1 MTNIQ
6 KLLCELVDQTSR
18 APSDNLNVLADIHTQ
33 IHLLM
38 DLSTAPDVPASIGPR
53 AKGLALEMENII
65 MREVTNADAAL
76 REVAR
81 DLAGMQFLLDG
92 DVSADAPGSRNLGSA
107 SAPVAPPVSAS
118 PGVAPKPVA
127 PHHADLTEHPFN
139 PEDLALVHDFVVEA
153 REHIESAETSV
164 LKLEDSP
171 ADLEAINSIFRAF
184 HTVKGVAGFL
194 NLRQI
199 GALAHSAE
207 SLLDLAR
214 QGKLKLGGPSVDLI
228 LSASDLLKKLVN
240 AVDTAVASSSI
251 VPREPALD
259 AMLANLSACAA
270 GVAVPTQKAE
280 IAPQPKPVSE
290 PPLQV
295 MKHAAAAPD
304 AAAQASAAAAHVPVS
319 PPVTAP
325 TCAAPAPHEAVSK
338 PAAVETEKTKASA
351 PAEAS
356 VKISTERLDSLINM
370 VGELVIAQSMAAQD
384 AKDYTVTNHRLARNL
399 GHLAKITRELQE
411 LSMSMRM
418 VPIQG
423 VFQKMTRLVRDLE
436 KKTGK
441 KIDLEFAGGETEL
454 DRTLIEQI
462 TDPLVHMVRNSCDHG
477 IEMPEDRVKS
487 GKPPAGK
494 LRLRAYHSS
503 GSIAVEISDDGKGLN
518 TARILSKAIANG
530 ILPEGAQ
537 PPEAEIFKLIF
548 HAGLSTAEK
557 VTDVSGRGVGM
568 DVVKRNVESLR
579 GRIDIA
585 SVEGKGAVFTISLPL
600 TLAVIDGMVVKAGGQ
615 KFILPTLSV
624 EQSLRP
630 KAEQLSTVQGRGE
643 VCLVRDHLL
652 ALYRLDELFG
662 ISKSKIDPTQAIVVI
677 VNHDSRRCCL
687 VVEELLGQQ
696 QVVIKSLG
704 DGIGKVPGVSGSAIL
719 GDGNVSLILDVS
731 GLMEL
736 ASTSDLHTNSKREL
750 L

>member
-6 KLLCELVDQTSR
+6 TLLIELVDQTR
-18 APSDNLNVLADIHTQ
+18 RTPGDDLPALAGIHTQ
-33 IHLLM
+33 ITRLM
-38 DLSTAPDVPASIGPR
+38 DLSSGPDVPDSVGPC
-53 AKGLALEMENII
+53 AKSLSLELEKII
-65 MREVTNADAAL
+65 LRDVTDADASL
-76 REVAR
+76 QRISN
-81 DLAGMQFLLDG
+81 DLAAIQFFLEDCAPPAKQEVLEQ
-92 DVSADAPGSRNLGSA
+92 SAAAVFP
-107 SAPVAPPVSAS
+107 SAPVAAPV
-118 PGVAPKPVA
+118 VA
-127 PHHADLTEHPFN
+127 HHADLTEQPFN
-139 PEDLALVHDFVVEA
+139 PEDVSLVHDFVVEA

-164 LKLEDSP
+164 LKLEDNP
-171 ADLEAINSIFRAF
+171 TDLDAINSIFRAF

-194 NLRQI
+194 NLKQI
-199 GALAHSAE
+199 GALAHGSE

-214 QGKLKLGGPSVDLI
+214 QGKLKLGGPSVELI

-240 AVDTAVASSSI
+240 DVDTALQAGSI
-251 VPREPALD
+251 VPPESGLE
-259 AMLANLSACAA
+259 AMLATLSACAA
-270 GVAVPTQKAE
+270 GTAVAATLTHPVPE
-280 IAPQPKPVSE
+280 IKTPPKPVTGPSPVIE
-290 PPLQV
+290 QSAV
-295 MKHAAAAPD
+295 
-304 AAAQASAAAAHVPVS
+304 ASAPMVQGAPVAS
-319 PPVTAP
+319 AP
-325 TCAAPAPHEAVSK
+325 TPA
-338 PAAVETEKTKASA
+338 ETEKTKASA
-351 PAEAS
+351 PAESS

-384 AKDYTVTNHRLARNL
+384 CKEYTVTNHRLARNI

-441 KIDLEFAGGETEL
+441 KIELEFAGGETEL

-477 IEMPEDRVKS
+477 IEMPEDRVKT

-494 LRLRAYHSS
+494 LGLRAYHSS
-503 GSIAVEISDDGKGLN
+503 GSIAVEIRDDGRGLN
-518 TARILSKAIANG
+518 TSRILKKAIANG

-585 SVEGKGAVFTISLPL
+585 SVEGKGATFTISLPL

-630 KAEQLSTVQGRGE
+630 KSGQLSTVQGRGE
-643 VCLVRDHLL
+643 LCLVRDHLL
-652 ALYRLDELFG
+652 AMYRLDELFG
-662 ISKSKIDPTQAIVVI
+662 ISKSKPDPTQAIVVI
-677 VNHDSRRCCL
+677 VHHDNRRCCL
-687 VVEELLGQQ
+687 VVDELLGQQ

-736 ASTSDLHTNSKREL
+736 ASTSDSHIN
-750 L
+750 

>member
-1 MTNIQ
+1 MTHIQ
-6 KLLCELVDQTSR
+6 TLLAELVDQTSR
-18 APSDNLNVLADIHTQ
+18 APSDNLNTLADIHTQ
-33 IHLLM
+33 IQRLM
-38 DLSTAPDVPASIGPR
+38 DLSSTPDVPANVGAR
-53 AKGLALEMENII
+53 AKALAEEMEKII
-65 MREVTNADAAL
+65 LRDVSDADAAL
-76 REVAR
+76 KSITR
-81 DLAGMQFLLDG
+81 DLAAMQFQLDG
-92 DVSADAPGSRNLGSA
+92 DVSSESAPGEIPGISGTTA
-107 SAPVAPPVSAS
+107 IPVVHA
-118 PGVAPKPVA
+118 VA
-127 PHHADLTEHPFN
+127 PHHANLTEQPFN
-139 PEDLALVHDFVVEA
+139 PEDISLVHDFVVEA

-164 LKLEDSP
+164 LKLEDNP
-171 ADLEAINSIFRAF
+171 TDLDAINAIFRAF

-207 SLLDLAR
+207 GLLDLAR
-214 QGKLKLGGPSVDLI
+214 QGKLKLGGASVELI

-240 AVDTAVASSSI
+240 DVDTALQANTIVAT
-251 VPREPALD
+251 ETGLE
-259 AMLANLSACAA
+259 AMLANLSACASGSA
-270 GVAVPTQKAE
+270 GPVATVTATAASLPASPSAAALTASTALRPQQEFKPSTAFTSSAALTPSPVAKA
-280 IAPQPKPVSE
+280 AVCL
-290 PPLQV
+290 PPAAG
-295 MKHAAAAPD
+295 AAAATESV
-304 AAAQASAAAAHVPVS
+304 AKSVP
-319 PPVTAP
+319 ADN
-325 TCAAPAPHEAVSK
+325 
-338 PAAVETEKTKASA
+338 EKIKSSA
-351 PAEAS
+351 PAESS

-384 AKDYTVTNHRLARNL
+384 SKEYTVTNHRLARNL
-399 GHLAKITRELQE
+399 GHLAKITRELQA

-441 KIDLEFAGGETEL
+441 KIELEFAGGETEL

-477 IEMPEDRVKS
+477 LELAEDRIKS
-487 GKPPAGK
+487 GKPPVGK
-494 LRLRAYHSS
+494 LGLRAYHNS
-503 GSIAVEISDDGKGLN
+503 GSIAVEIRDDGRGLN
-518 TARILSKAIANG
+518 TAKILKKAIANG

-537 PPEAEIFKLIF
+537 PAEAEIFKLIF

-585 SVEGKGAVFTISLPL
+585 SVEGKGATFTISLPL

-630 KAEQLSTVQGRGE
+630 RAEQLSSVQGRGE
-643 VCLVRDHLL
+643 LCLVRDHLL

-662 ISKSKIDPTQAIVVI
+662 ISTSKLDPTQSIVVI
-677 VNHDSRRCCL
+677 VNHDNRRCCL
-687 VVEELLGQQ
+687 VVDELLGQQ

-736 ASTSDLHTNSKREL
+736 ASTGNVHIN
-750 L
+750 

>member
-6 KLLCELVDQTSR
+6 TLLSELVDQTSR
-18 APSDNLNVLADIHTQ
+18 APSDNLNMLADIHSQ
-33 IHLLM
+33 IHRLM
-38 DLSTAPDVPASIGPR
+38 DLSASPDVPADVGPR
-53 AKGLALEMENII
+53 AKALASELEKII
-65 MREVTNADAAL
+65 LRDVTDADAAL
-76 REVAR
+76 QRVAK
-81 DLAGMQFLLDG
+81 DLAAMQFQLDG
-92 DVSADAPGSRNLGSA
+92 GIAPLADQS
-107 SAPVAPPVSAS
+107 
-118 PGVAPKPVA
+118 KPSLPERTQTNAAIAEPAAV
-127 PHHADLTEHPFN
+127 HHADLTEQPFN
-139 PEDLALVHDFVVEA
+139 PEDLSLLHDFVVEA

-164 LKLEDSP
+164 LKLEDNP
-171 ADLEAINSIFRAF
+171 GDIDAINSIFRAF

-194 NLRQI
+194 NLKQI

-214 QGKLKLGGPSVDLI
+214 QGKLKLGGPSVELI

-240 AVDTAVASSSI
+240 AVDTAIQSNSI
-251 VPREPALD
+251 ISGESALD
-259 AMLANLSACAA
+259 GMLASLSACAM
-270 GVAVPTQKAE
+270 GSAVPSQKAE
-280 IAPQPKPVSE
+280 TVTPVTPVNERPHPVEHAP
-290 PPLQV
+290 
-295 MKHAAAAPD
+295 AP
-304 AAAQASAAAAHVPVS
+304 ATQASAPATAVQTPSAPPASVS
-319 PPVTAP
+319 PAT
-325 TCAAPAPHEAVSK
+325 AAPPTEPASKAAP
-338 PAAVETEKTKASA
+338 VETEKAKASA
-351 PAEAS
+351 PAESS

-384 AKDYTVTNHRLARNL
+384 SKAYTVTNHRLARNL

-441 KIDLEFAGGETEL
+441 KIELEFAGGETEL

-477 IEMPEDRVKS
+477 IEMPEDRIKS

-494 LRLRAYHSS
+494 LALRAFHRS
-503 GSIAVEISDDGKGLN
+503 GSIAVEISDDGRGLN
-518 TARILSKAIANG
+518 TARILKKAIANG

-537 PPEAEIFKLIF
+537 PTEAEIFKLIF

-585 SVEGKGAVFTISLPL
+585 SVEGKGATFTISLPL

-630 KAEQLSTVQGRGE
+630 KAEQLSSVQGRGE
-643 VCLVRDHLL
+643 LCMVRDHLL

-662 ISKSKIDPTQAIVVI
+662 ISTSKVDPTQAIVVI
-677 VNHDSRRCCL
+677 VNHDNRRCCL

-736 ASTSDLHTNSKREL
+736 ASTSDLHINSKRENL
-750 L
+750 